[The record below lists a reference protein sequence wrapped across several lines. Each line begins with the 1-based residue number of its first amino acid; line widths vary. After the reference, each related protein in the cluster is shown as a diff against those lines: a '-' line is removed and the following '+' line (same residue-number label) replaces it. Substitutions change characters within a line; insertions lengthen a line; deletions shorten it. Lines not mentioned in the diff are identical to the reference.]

1 MPSNHP
7 QPGTDGQPY
16 NVTVQPG
23 QTVLL
28 HNGTKVIL
36 KVTATKVVRYFT
48 AYQSFMGTLAQVD
61 AKIAQLKLS

>member
-1 MPSNHP
+1 M

-23 QTVLL
+23 QTILL
-28 HNGTKVIL
+28 HNGTKVII

-48 AYQSFMGTLAQVD
+48 AYQSFVGTLAQVD
-61 AKIAQLKLS
+61 AKIAQLNLS